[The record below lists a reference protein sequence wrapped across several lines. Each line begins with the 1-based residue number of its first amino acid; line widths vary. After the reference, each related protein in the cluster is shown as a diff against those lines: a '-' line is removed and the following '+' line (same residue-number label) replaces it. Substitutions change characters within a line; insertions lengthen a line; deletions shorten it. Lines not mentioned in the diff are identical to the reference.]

1 MEFQK
6 RNFRNEPPPCLKNFV
21 AFLSGKFHFLSSHGG
36 EQIIHQNDLKLFF
49 DIICLTKI
57 SYTSIYAFRIRV
69 DYCIFLQSSSLKENN
84 LLRPSNPLK

>member
-6 RNFRNEPPPCLKNFV
+6 RNFRNEPPPCLKNFG

-57 SYTSIYAFRIRV
+57 SYTSIYAFKIRV
-69 DYCIFLQSSSLKENN
+69 DYCVFLQSSSSKREQFASTIQ
-84 LLRPSNPLK
+84 PS